1 MNGVSICRFPDS
13 DRHPAPTVITNAL
26 IAAIIR
32 NLFAFG
38 VDSHAL
44 VEGSD
49 FDPQHRNFFGE
60 LVCFFVV
67 SIQPVNEFDN
77 YRI

>member
-1 MNGVSICRFPDS
+1 MNGVSICRFPDN
-13 DRHPAPTVITNAL
+13 DLQPVPNQITTTLIPT
-26 IAAIIR
+26 IIR
-32 NLFAFG
+32 NLFTFG
-38 VDSHAL
+38 VNSHAL